1 MKWEN
6 IVGDYFIFTRWKTRN
21 TRKNN
26 IKPIKSPIT
35 NGIKELLIS
44 VGDKSSPYILG
55 QLKEGSNEN
64 TITNKCEKLKGIF
77 MHYGYI
83 GLGNLG
89 AACAGCLL
97 KAGFEVTVFDL
108 NKTLAEPLI
117 AAGAKWA
124 ESAEDVAASVDHV
137 ITCLPSPAVSEKVLR
152 QILPVMKKG
161 ASWIEMSTL
170 GRDDVLA
177 LAKVAEAAGV
187 RMLELPVTGGV
198 HLAYRGEIT
207 MLPGGDKDLVD
218 LHWKAFEAMGNR
230 IFHMGPLGSS
240 SIIKVITN
248 MLAFIHLKACG
259 EALML
264 AKRGGLDLG
273 QAWHAI
279 AASSGNSFVH
289 ETEGALI
296 LNGSY
301 DIAFSLDLALKD
313 LGFALGFGKEFGVP
327 LELASMTNQTYVA
340 AKAAYGGD
348 AQSPM
353 IAKLLEDLL
362 GTDLRAPGFP
372 ARLE

>member
-1 MKWEN
+1 
-6 IVGDYFIFTRWKTRN
+6 
-21 TRKNN
+21 
-26 IKPIKSPIT
+26 
-35 NGIKELLIS
+35 
-44 VGDKSSPYILG
+44 
-55 QLKEGSNEN
+55 
-64 TITNKCEKLKGIF
+64 

-89 AACAGCLL
+89 ANCAACLI
-97 KAGFEVTVFDL
+97 KEGFRVTVFDL
-108 NKTLAEPLI
+108 NPALAERLVVMGATLAP
-117 AAGAKWA
+117 
-124 ESAEDVAASVDHV
+124 SAEALAGGVDHV
-137 ITCLPSPAVSEKVLR
+137 MTCLPSPAISERVLR
-152 QILPVMKKG
+152 SILPHMKAG
-161 ASWIEMSTL
+161 ASWVEMSTL
-170 GRDDVLA
+170 GRDEVLR
-177 LAKVAEAAGV
+177 LAAVAQDAGV
-187 RMLELPVTGGV
+187 RMMELPVTGGV
-198 HLAYRGEIT
+198 HLAAQGMIT
-207 MLPGGDKDLVD
+207 MLAGGERDLFDLHRPAMAAMGDK
-218 LHWKAFEAMGNR
+218 

-248 MLAFIHLKACG
+248 MLAFIHLKATS

-301 DIAFSLDLALKD
+301 DIAFNIDLALKD
-313 LGFALGFGKEFGVP
+313 LGFALEFGREFGVP
-327 LELASMTNQTYVA
+327 LDLAGMTKQTYIA
-340 AKAAYGGD
+340 AKAAYGGA

-362 GTDLRAPGFP
+362 GTDLRAEGFP

>member
-1 MKWEN
+1 
-6 IVGDYFIFTRWKTRN
+6 
-21 TRKNN
+21 
-26 IKPIKSPIT
+26 
-35 NGIKELLIS
+35 
-44 VGDKSSPYILG
+44 
-55 QLKEGSNEN
+55 
-64 TITNKCEKLKGIF
+64 

-89 AACAGCLL
+89 AACAACLL
-97 KAGFEVTVFDL
+97 KAGFKVTVYDL
-108 NKTLAEPLI
+108 NPALAEPFVAL
-117 AAGAKWA
+117 GATFA
-124 ESAEDVAASVDHV
+124 TSAEGVAAAADHV

-152 QILPVMKKG
+152 HILPHMQPG
-161 ASWIEMSTL
+161 ASWLEMSTL
-170 GRDDVLA
+170 GRDEVLR
-177 LAKVAEAAGV
+177 LAAVAAEAGV

-198 HLAYRGEIT
+198 HLAHQGKIT
-207 MLPGGDKDLVD
+207 MLAGGGADLFDLHHGAMQAMGDK
-218 LHWKAFEAMGNR
+218 
-230 IFHMGPLGSS
+230 IFHIGPLGSA

-248 MLAFIHLKACG
+248 MLAFIHLKATS

-301 DIAFSLDLALKD
+301 DIAFNIDLALKD

-327 LELASMTNQTYVA
+327 LDLASITNQTYIA

-362 GTDLRAPGFP
+362 KTDLRAEGFP

>member
-1 MKWEN
+1 
-6 IVGDYFIFTRWKTRN
+6 
-21 TRKNN
+21 
-26 IKPIKSPIT
+26 
-35 NGIKELLIS
+35 
-44 VGDKSSPYILG
+44 
-55 QLKEGSNEN
+55 
-64 TITNKCEKLKGIF
+64 

-97 KAGFEVTVFDL
+97 KAGFKVTVTDL
-108 NKTLAEPLI
+108 KKELADPLI
-117 AAGAKWA
+117 AAGATWA
-124 ESAEDVAASVDHV
+124 DSAEAVAASVDHV
-137 ITCLPSPAVSEKVLR
+137 ITCLPSPAVTEKVLA
-152 QILPVMKKG
+152 QILPKMKKG
-161 ASWIEMSTL
+161 STWIEMSTL
-170 GRDDVLA
+170 GRDEVLEFS
-177 LAKVAEAAGV
+177 KTAEEHGI

-207 MLPGGDKDLVD
+207 MLPGGDKEVVD

-230 IFHMGPLGSS
+230 VFHMGPLGSS

-279 AASSGNSFVH
+279 QASSGNCFVH

-301 DIAFSLDLALKD
+301 DIAFNIDLALKD
-313 LGFALGFGKEFGVP
+313 LGFAMGFGREFGVP
-327 LELASMTNQTYVA
+327 LELAAMTNQTYVA

-353 IAKLLEDLL
+353 IAKLLEDQL